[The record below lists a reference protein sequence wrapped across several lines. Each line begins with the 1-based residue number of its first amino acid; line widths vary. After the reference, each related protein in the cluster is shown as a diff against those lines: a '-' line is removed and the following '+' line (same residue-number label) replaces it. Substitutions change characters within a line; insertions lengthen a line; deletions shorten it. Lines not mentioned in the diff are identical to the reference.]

1 MGAVRPIDRE
11 PWHVPLHA
19 SHAIETPCSSSPTRT
34 SNSQQILAVQATH
47 QQPIRKKKKKEKK
60 RANIA

>member
-19 SHAIETPCSSSPTRT
+19 SHATETLCSSSPIRT

-47 QQPIRKKKKKEKK
+47 QHPIRKKKKQE
-60 RANIA
+60 ANIA